1 MTREKPLILVVE
13 DEPLLR
19 LNATDVLE
27 EAGYSVTEANNAET
41 ALELLEV
48 RRDVQVLFTD
58 IHMPGAFNGL
68 ELARRVHRRWPHVLL
83 MITSGRER
91 PRASDIPED
100 GRFLAKPYRHA
111 ELVGRVNELLR
122 GAQGVHH
129 TGDTPS
135 DFPVPNNT
143 AANRRFGQPA
153 PLACSFEH
161 KSCTGSPSSH
171 EMLREA
177 LLVAFQQF

>member
-1 MTREKPLILVVE
+1 MAREKPLILVVE

-27 EAGYSVTEANNAET
+27 EAGFSVTEANNAET

-68 ELARRVHRRWPHVLL
+68 ELAQQVHRRWPHILL

-91 PRASDIPED
+91 PRASEIPDD

-122 GAQGVHH
+122 GA
-129 TGDTPS
+129 
-135 DFPVPNNT
+135 
-143 AANRRFGQPA
+143 
-153 PLACSFEH
+153 
-161 KSCTGSPSSH
+161 
-171 EMLREA
+171 
-177 LLVAFQQF
+177 

>member
-27 EAGYSVTEANNAET
+27 EAGFSVTEANNAET
-41 ALELLEV
+41 ALELLEG
-48 RRDVQVLFTD
+48 RRDVQVLFTV

-68 ELARRVHRRWPHVLL
+68 ELARRVHRRWPHILL

-91 PRASDIPED
+91 PRASEIPDD
-100 GRFLAKPYRHA
+100 GRFLAKPYRQA

-122 GAQGVHH
+122 GVEEGHH
-129 TGDTPS
+129 TDTS
-135 DFPVPNNT
+135 DCPVPNT
-143 AANRRFGQPA
+143 AAN
-153 PLACSFEH
+153 SFEH
-161 KSCTGSPSSH
+161 KSCTGTPSSQ

>member
-68 ELARRVHRRWPHVLL
+68 ELARRVHRRWPHILL

-91 PRASDIPED
+91 PRASDI
-100 GRFLAKPYRHA
+100 
-111 ELVGRVNELLR
+111 
-122 GAQGVHH
+122 
-129 TGDTPS
+129 
-135 DFPVPNNT
+135 FPKMD
-143 AANRRFGQPA
+143 AF
-153 PLACSFEH
+153 
-161 KSCTGSPSSH
+161 SPSRTATQSLSGGSTNYCAGRRGFTTLGTH
-171 EMLREA
+171 HRIFP
-177 LLVAFQQF
+177 FQTTPPPMGGSDSPPR

>member
-27 EAGYSVTEANNAET
+27 EAGFSVTEANNAET
-41 ALELLEV
+41 ALELLEG

-68 ELARRVHRRWPHVLL
+68 ELARRVHRRWPHILL

-91 PRASDIPED
+91 PRASEIPDD

-122 GAQGVHH
+122 G
-129 TGDTPS
+129 DTSS
-135 DFPVPNNT
+135 DCSVSNT
-143 AANRRFGQPA
+143 AAN
-153 PLACSFEH
+153 SFEH
-161 KSCTGSPSSH
+161 KSCIGTPASQ
-171 EMLREA
+171 EILREA